1 VLIDDSEKFG
11 HAATVVMFIC
21 LMKDK
26 SIQSRIASLLTA
38 ATKKAEGAF
47 RELYTFLLDTF
58 GWEQLLLITSGT
70 TDGFGAACVTMG
82 LLLKA
87 IDALCSMHPH
97 VVKTIVADNG
107 VEFFLSEAVR
117 QERAR
122 KCFMHAWDRVFN
134 NFFEALLQKK
144 GLGDDGSTSQNIYS
158 IHYWEKKFKP
168 KFDALIMES
177 VDMNSANAAVERK
190 KLEACSK
197 LLDEIRESRWLSREN
212 VCLQLVGAMNVEAT
226 QLFQDKVKA
235 YFDSLPGHENTWAEI
250 LKFGRCFNSDK
261 LSHLFLAFMYLC
273 NHSSATPSK
282 AYWLIVGFLG
292 SPTHRIAT
300 YLGSVMQKDHIA
312 FATFVDGKSNCRED
326 GQLSRTY
333 STLALEEVPFMRKT
347 IARVYA
353 IANDFFGVFP
363 EAAAVLR
370 DEAQRAEDLQ
380 MEGVT
385 KEIVIDY
392 FKNMVSEHSANMKSQ
407 ADAYF
412 RDQTLTLGFM
422 VQYLIDYNT
431 APHAAVVLLDMLQ
444 EDGCPDTH
452 GRSAEFVQLPTEN
465 LQVDPVW
472 NVYSDTHAYPGM
484 TWKQFRECLASTLR
498 ANADRRAAIFKAYAL
513 KNPLMILDLVS
524 LACGEIRNVQ
534 GCTRESL
541 VPEYIVGYRSKF
553 PTVSAMFE
561 VWFASVSITTTAVE
575 QAFSVVAS
583 RGSKAKVMATMSDD
597 LMHLGNVRSACKYVT
612 E

>member
-1 VLIDDSEKFG
+1 MMTMYFGKMDDTTVDYLFRCSTAYRNLIEKSSRYVSNRLTMEFVDRSINTCSVLIDDSEKFG

-212 VCLQLVGAMNVEAT
+212 VCLQLVGAMNVAAT

-235 YFDSLPGHENTWAEI
+235 YFDYLLEIVNKMTISTSKIYLKVYGIHWETTW
-250 LKFGRCFNSDK
+250 K
-261 LSHLFLAFMYLC
+261 
-273 NHSSATPSK
+273 K
-282 AYWLIVGFLG
+282 A
-292 SPTHRIAT
+292 
-300 YLGSVMQKDHIA
+300 D
-312 FATFVDGKSNCRED
+312 FVDAVM
-326 GQLSRTY
+326 LH
-333 STLALEEVPFMRKT
+333 STIVPK
-347 IARVYA
+347 
-353 IANDFFGVFP
+353 
-363 EAAAVLR
+363 
-370 DEAQRAEDLQ
+370 
-380 MEGVT
+380 EGV
-385 KEIVIDY
+385 
-392 FKNMVSEHSANMKSQ
+392 
-407 ADAYF
+407 
-412 RDQTLTLGFM
+412 
-422 VQYLIDYNT
+422 
-431 APHAAVVLLDMLQ
+431 
-444 EDGCPDTH
+444 
-452 GRSAEFVQLPTEN
+452 
-465 LQVDPVW
+465 
-472 NVYSDTHAYPGM
+472 
-484 TWKQFRECLASTLR
+484 
-498 ANADRRAAIFKAYAL
+498 
-513 KNPLMILDLVS
+513 
-524 LACGEIRNVQ
+524 
-534 GCTRESL
+534 
-541 VPEYIVGYRSKF
+541 EY
-553 PTVSAMFE
+553 E
-561 VWFASVSITTTAVE
+561 
-575 QAFSVVAS
+575 
-583 RGSKAKVMATMSDD
+583 
-597 LMHLGNVRSACKYVT
+597 
-612 E
+612 